1 MGEWTTTSISHG
13 NMNKIK
19 IIKEISFPHSLG
31 LLYSAFTT
39 YVGFKVNSGEY
50 KLMGLAPY
58 GKPIY
63 ADIIKKNLIHIKDDG
78 SFQLDIS
85 YFNYCKG
92 NSMTNV
98 KFHKLFGRSPRKKN
112 EDLTQFDMDL
122 AASIQLIIEEV
133 VILLANEAKKITGEI
148 YLCLAGGVALNC
160 VAHGKISNE
169 KIFEKIWVQPASGDA
184 GGSLGAAYSLW
195 YDGLNNN
202 RRLKKSDSM
211 KGSLLGPSYSS
222 NDIERT
228 LKSMNLVFEKYEE
241 KKLLEIVSKEIAK
254 GKAVGW
260 MQGRMEFGPR
270 ALGARSII
278 ADPRS
283 ENMQRQ
289 LNLKVKFRESFRPF
303 APSVMIEHYKE
314 WFDLQNESSYM
325 LFVSKVNEKKII
337 RINNEDKKLNG
348 IDKLNI
354 KRSFIP
360 AVTHVDYSSRVQ
372 TVDKI
377 DNPKFYSLIKNFYE
391 ITGIPILINTSFN
404 IRGEPI
410 VCSPKDAIKCFLG
423 TNIDILV
430 IDNFY
435 LKKERQ
441 EYFLEGYKDRFE
453 LD

>member
-1 MGEWTTTSISHG
+1 
-13 NMNKIK
+13 
-19 IIKEISFPHSLG
+19 
-31 LLYSAFTT
+31 
-39 YVGFKVNSGEY
+39 
-50 KLMGLAPY
+50 
-58 GKPIY
+58 
-63 ADIIKKNLIHIKDDG
+63 
-78 SFQLDIS
+78 
-85 YFNYCKG
+85 
-92 NSMTNV
+92 
-98 KFHKLFGRSPRKKN
+98 
-112 EDLTQFDMDL
+112 MDL

-133 VILLANEAKKITGEI
+133 VILLANEAKKITGEK

-160 VAHGKISNE
+160 VANGKIYNE
-169 KIFEKIWVQPASGDA
+169 KIFEIIWVQPASGDA

-314 WFDLQNESSYM
+314 WFDLQNESPYM

-360 AVTHVDYSSRVQ
+360 AVTHVDYSARVQ

-410 VCSPKDAIKCFLG
+410 VSSPKDAIKCFLG